1 VKYFNLNSI
10 DMKKGYLFLMAVSLT
25 LVSCNKD
32 KKNGNDN
39 STGPNLVFKV
49 TLDSTQARLNGFG
62 QITPVGAGHAAQN
75 PRFNE
80 LSLHYIEL
88 APNALTAL
96 GKGDILYYGPET
108 VAGGENA
115 VNFDMSKKVKNGE
128 VFFTIP
134 LSSVT
139 PGTYLWTRVSL
150 LYQNFDINYRYNGF
164 SGVGTVASFVGF
176 NTYISKYSLKTQQK
190 TLNANKLQGYWGFES
205 VGIVIDGQAP
215 ATTVPNPIN
224 STSPIPAGSCVVTGK
239 FPNDLVITGDETQDV
254 VVNLSFGTN
263 KSFEWD
269 DSNSPDGIYDPS
281 QGDFPTDMGIR
292 GLVPM
297 KE

>member
-1 VKYFNLNSI
+1 
-10 DMKKGYLFLMAVSLT
+10 MKKGYLFLIAASLT

-32 KKNGNDN
+32 KKKTDDN
-39 STGPNLVFKV
+39 TSTAGPNLVFKV
-49 TLDSTQARLNGFG
+49 TLDSTQARLNSFG

-80 LSLHYIEL
+80 VSLHYIEL

-108 VAGGENA
+108 TAGGANA

-134 LSSVT
+134 LKSVT
-139 PGTYLWTRVSL
+139 PGTYLWARVSL

-176 NTYISKYSLKTQQK
+176 NTYISKYSLKALDK
-190 TLNANKLQGYWGFES
+190 TINANKLQGYWGFES

-239 FPNDLVITGDETQDV
+239 FPNDLVITGNETEDV
-254 VVNLSFGTN
+254 VINLSFGTN
-263 KSFEWD
+263 NSFEWD

>member
-1 VKYFNLNSI
+1 
-10 DMKKGYLFLMAVSLT
+10 MKKSYLFLIAASLT
-25 LVSCNKD
+25 IVSCNKN
-32 KKNGNDN
+32 KKKTED
-39 STGPNLVFKV
+39 TGPNLIFKV
-49 TLDSTQARLNGFG
+49 TWDSTQARLDGFG
-62 QITPVGAGHAAQN
+62 NVAPIGSGHAAQN
-75 PRFNE
+75 PKFNE
-80 LSLHYIEL
+80 VSLHYIEL
-88 APNALTAL
+88 APNALTPL
-96 GKGDILYYGPET
+96 GKGEILYYGPET
-108 VAGGENA
+108 TAGGANA
-115 VNFDMSKKVKNGE
+115 VNFDMSKKVKYGE
-128 VFFTIP
+128 VFFSIP
-134 LSSVT
+134 LKEVT
-139 PGTYLWTRVSL
+139 PGTYIWARVSL

-176 NTYISKYSLKTQQK
+176 NTYISKYSLKAQDK

-239 FPNDLVITGDETQDV
+239 FPNDLVITGNETEDV
-254 VVNLSFGTN
+254 VINLSFGTN

-297 KE
+297 KQ